1 MDDRASLQRRL
12 PGVAHWRKESG
23 PESVSRELDMTL
35 VMVLGLLWIYGM
47 LVWWPYQH
55 NEWQEAKPFSTHST
69 NSCFVGWIPKQ
80 QKQKAEGRATCSK
93 PTTINNRVM
102 GHQDGCWMMRWRLA
116 LIAIWFVQYY
126 SYVLMSVKTVLTLPG
141 TFRPGN
147 PRHAIHIIF
156 VGVSWCVES

>member
-1 MDDRASLQRRL
+1 MIGRRCRGDYREWRIGGRRAVQSRYL
-12 PGVAHWRKESG
+12 
-23 PESVSRELDMTL
+23 VSWIWLL
-35 VMVLGLLWIYGM
+35 SWFLGLLWIYGM

-55 NEWQEAKPFSTHST
+55 NEWQGAKPFSTHST
-69 NSCFVGWIPKQ
+69 NSYFVGWIPKQ

-147 PRHAIHIIF
+147 PRHAIHIIS